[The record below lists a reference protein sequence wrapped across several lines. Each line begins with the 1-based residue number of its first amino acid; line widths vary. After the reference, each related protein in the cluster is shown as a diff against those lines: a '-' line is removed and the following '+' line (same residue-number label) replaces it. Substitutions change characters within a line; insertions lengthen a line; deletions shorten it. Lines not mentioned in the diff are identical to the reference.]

1 MHPSVTE
8 SVRLDDA
15 DCIAASLTQPERFGV
30 LYDRHAPMV
39 FRYVRSRLGPDADD
53 AVGDTFA
60 EAFRRRDQ
68 FDAGRGRA
76 AGPWLLGIATH
87 VIERRRA
94 DERRWLRPRAT
105 DDALGDDGTADA
117 DARIDDERLAPW
129 LRDALAALRRRDR
142 DALFLHVV
150 GDLSVEEVA
159 IALDVPPGTV
169 KSRLH
174 RARRILAAR
183 LEVHR

>member
-1 MHPSVTE
+1 MHPSVTD
-8 SVRLDDA
+8 SVRHDDA
-15 DCIAASLTQPERFGV
+15 DCIEASLESPDRFSE

-39 FRYVRSRLGPDADD
+39 FRYVRSRLGPDSDD

-60 EAFRRRDQ
+60 EAFRQRERFDPRRG
-68 FDAGRGRA
+68 AS

-94 DERRWLRPRAT
+94 DERRWLRRAGTHDVPAGDAT
-105 DDALGDDGTADA
+105 DDA
-117 DARIDDERLAPW
+117 DARVDDLRLAPW
-129 LRDALAALRRRDR
+129 LREALNALRRRDR

-150 GDLSVEEVA
+150 GDLSIDEVA
-159 IALDVPPGTV
+159 AALDVPAGTV

-174 RARRILAAR
+174 RARRILAAQ